1 MLKRKMFLNTILIF
15 TIIIFLVT
23 VNSYAIVQTTKDNL
37 AQSLQEV
44 ISSEYIKE
52 KGISNMTVGEDIINV
67 EYSSGQYE
75 IKYDLSSEPT
85 FFIEMQLQE
94 NMNESEFNVV
104 DQHLESLSVIYGA
117 IANINNVDANL
128 SSQYFDL
135 SYFISIASK
144 GGALNN
150 IQSDDIEYGKKMLEE
165 IKEVYS
171 EPKIYDDSNNLNTY
185 ELIFEA
191 RDITETSCKFVM
203 TLKIKADAD
212 FAKINQTS
220 TNQQD
225 LSGNTQNGN
234 SQNQEGLVANNQST
248 QANQQSQQLP
258 TTNNENIQTTQIPK
272 TGLDV
277 KIYVAIAILV
287 ILLIFFGVKYR
298 KLNDVK

>member
-23 VNSYAIVQTTKDNL
+23 VNSYAIVQVTKDNL

-44 ISSEYIKE
+44 ISSEYIMK
-52 KGISNMTVGEDIINV
+52 KGISNMTVGENTINV

-85 FFIEMQLQE
+85 FFIEMQLQD
-94 NMNESEFNVV
+94 NMNESQFSIV
-104 DQHLESLSVIYGA
+104 DQYLESLSVIYGA
-117 IANINNVDANL
+117 IANINNVDENL

-135 SYFISIASK
+135 SYFVSIASK

-150 IQSDDIEYGKKMLEE
+150 IQSDDIEYGKKVLEE
-165 IKEVYS
+165 VKKVYS

-191 RDITETSCKFVM
+191 QDITETSCKFVI

-212 FAKINQTS
+212 FTKIEQTS

-225 LSGNTQNGN
+225 LFGNTQNGN
-234 SQNQEGLVANNQST
+234 LQNQESLVTNNQST
-248 QANQQSQQLP
+248 QANQQSQQSP
-258 TTNNENIQTTQIPK
+258 TTNNGNIQNTQIPK

-287 ILLIFFGVKYR
+287 ILVIFFGVKYG